1 MGRAFGGQRVMELDR
16 SLQER
21 LVVEQ
26 TRSGCS
32 GCGED
37 EPHGSRPFVGD
48 ELDGGDDGIPEHAY
62 NRRSSGAEE
71 SRGIS
76 GTGRWR
82 SGASGE
88 QAFRHYDE
96 LVLETGLRVHNE
108 TSGSSRDGGGSDGSQ
123 TIIKRTAE
131 EVRGQVVLENDG
143 DSRFVWS
150 LVGSERPDRL
160 EGA

>member
-1 MGRAFGGQRVMELDR
+1 MA
-16 SLQER
+16 
-21 LVVEQ
+21 EQ
-26 TRSGCS
+26 TRPGRS
-32 GCGED
+32 GCGEG
-37 EPHGSRPFVGD
+37 EQHGSRPFVSD
-48 ELDGGDDGIPEHAY
+48 ELDRGDDGFPEHAS

-71 SRGIS
+71 SRSVS

-82 SGASGE
+82 PGASAE

-108 TSGSSRDGGGSDGSQ
+108 TSGSSRDCGGSDGSQ

-131 EVRGQVVLENDG
+131 EVRGQVVLGNDG
-143 DSRFVWS
+143 DSRCLWS

-160 EGA
+160 EGLKETGCQQFH